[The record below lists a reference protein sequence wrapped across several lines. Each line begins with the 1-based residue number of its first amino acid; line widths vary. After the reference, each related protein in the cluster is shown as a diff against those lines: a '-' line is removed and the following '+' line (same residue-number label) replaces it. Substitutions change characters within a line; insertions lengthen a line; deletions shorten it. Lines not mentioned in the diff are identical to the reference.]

1 MSGSTQQLIILTVCT
16 GNICRS
22 PAVEHL
28 LRLGLGPTVTISSA
42 GTSALV
48 GQPVSAPMAQLLLAR
63 KVDSDGFRARLVSA
77 QLIEA
82 ADLVLPVTRA
92 HRSLVVDLWPAAVR
106 RTFTVR
112 EFARLL
118 LQIDEALLPAGN
130 SAERL
135 RAAIPLA
142 TAQRGRTALVPA
154 VDDDVVD
161 PYRRERAVYEAALEQ
176 IVPAVQ
182 TIVQV
187 ATGRPP
193 NSADRG

>member
-1 MSGSTQQLIILTVCT
+1 LSGSTQQLIILTVCT

-28 LRLGLGPTVTISSA
+28 LRRGLGPTVEISSA

-118 LQIDEALLPAGN
+118 LQIDEALLPAG
-130 SAERL
+130 SPAERL

-142 TAQRGRTALVPA
+142 TAQRGRTSLVPA
-154 VDDDVVD
+154 ADDDVVD
-161 PYRRERAVYEAALEQ
+161 PYRRERAVYEAALDQ
-176 IVPAVQ
+176 ILPAVQ

-187 ATGRPP
+187 ATGRRP
-193 NSADRG
+193 NSSDRS